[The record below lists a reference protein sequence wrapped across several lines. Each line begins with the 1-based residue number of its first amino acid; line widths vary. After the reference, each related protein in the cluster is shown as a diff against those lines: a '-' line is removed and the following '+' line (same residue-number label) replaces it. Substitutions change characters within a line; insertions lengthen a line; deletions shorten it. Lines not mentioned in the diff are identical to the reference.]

1 MNTISM
7 LWVLLDFDQRKRAI
21 LLLILMFFGMVLEAL
36 SLGLIIPVL
45 GILANPNDAV
55 NYMFMERFFKVDSI
69 NAINLVIGMMILLV
83 TLYFFKVFFLA
94 FLSWYQARFVFD
106 IESRLS
112 SQLYSGYLQQS
123 YMFHMQHNSALLV
136 RNVITSV
143 GQLAASVMSGSILL
157 TELFILVGVLGL
169 LILIEPIGAIAVTG
183 IIFLFGFAY
192 HRLTR
197 QHISSWGRAR
207 QYHEGQRLKSLQQGF
222 GGVREIKLSGQECS
236 LIADYENHNLAN
248 AHVGKCQA
256 VITALPRLWLEL
268 LFLIA
273 IFCLIIAMIGQ
284 GRSLAEII
292 PILGVFVAAAFRLM
306 PSANKIINAIQNLN
320 FNLPVIH
327 ELYKEKALFD
337 KSKVFFLKKKECDY
351 LQFNKEISVEN
362 VSFIYPDQ
370 INPILTNISFKI
382 RKGEMIGFMGVSG
395 SGKST
400 LINLLLGLLE
410 PTSGRVLVDGIK
422 ISDHLSTWY
431 KMIGYVP
438 QNVFL
443 LDDTLIRNIAFGLPD
458 SEINEID
465 IINALKEAQL
475 LDFVDS
481 LPDGLETKVGERG
494 VRLSGGQAQRIGIAR
509 ALYHKTQVLVF
520 DEATSALD
528 AETEMAIISTI
539 SSLSKDRTILIITHR
554 LSTVVSCNKIYKV
567 TANGLILT

>member
-1 MNTISM
+1 
-7 LWVLLDFDQRKRAI
+7 
-21 LLLILMFFGMVLEAL
+21 
-36 SLGLIIPVL
+36 
-45 GILANPNDAV
+45 
-55 NYMFMERFFKVDSI
+55 
-69 NAINLVIGMMILLV
+69 
-83 TLYFFKVFFLA
+83 
-94 FLSWYQARFVFD
+94 
-106 IESRLS
+106 
-112 SQLYSGYLQQS
+112 
-123 YMFHMQHNSALLV
+123 
-136 RNVITSV
+136 
-143 GQLAASVMSGSILL
+143 
-157 TELFILVGVLGL
+157 
-169 LILIEPIGAIAVTG
+169 
-183 IIFLFGFAY
+183 
-192 HRLTR
+192 
-197 QHISSWGRAR
+197 
-207 QYHEGQRLKSLQQGF
+207 
-222 GGVREIKLSGQECS
+222 
-236 LIADYENHNLAN
+236 
-248 AHVGKCQA
+248 
-256 VITALPRLWLEL
+256 
-268 LFLIA
+268 
-273 IFCLIIAMIGQ
+273 MIGQ

-528 AETEMAIISTI
+528 AETEMAIISTL